1 MVSVSGPR
9 RLQGEYERELA
20 VFVDSVRCG
29 EAFSDQATAE
39 RLSIRL
45 IGALLSLQ
53 QRHRVDHH
61 GRCPI
66 CRATPRWWWP
76 WPKRVPC
83 TVHTAVGFALR
94 QPERFVL
101 PVITENVTTVGGR
114 S

>member
-1 MVSVSGPR
+1 VSVSDPHI
-9 RLQGEYERELA
+9 LQDEYERELA
-20 VFVDSVRCG
+20 AFVESVRSG

-45 IGALLSLQ
+45 VGALLRLQ
-53 QRHRVDHH
+53 QCHRVDHR

-66 CRATPRWWWP
+66 CRATPRWWRP

-83 TVHTAVGFALR
+83 TVHAALSFSLR
-94 QPERFVL
+94 QPARFVL
-101 PVITENVTTVGGR
+101 PAITGNTARARGR

>member
-1 MVSVSGPR
+1 MSDPR
-9 RLQGEYERELA
+9 ISQEEYERELA
-20 VFVDSVRCG
+20 AFVESVRSG

-39 RLSIRL
+39 RWSIRL
-45 IGALLSLQ
+45 VGALLRLQ
-53 QRHRVDHH
+53 QCHRVDRH

-66 CRATPRWWWP
+66 CRATPRWWSP

-83 TVHTAVGFALR
+83 TVHSALSFHLR

-101 PVITENVTTVGGR
+101 PVITGNAATVEGR

>member
-1 MVSVSGPR
+1 MSDPR
-9 RLQGEYERELA
+9 ILQEGYERELA
-20 VFVDSVRCG
+20 AFVESVRSG
-29 EAFSDQATAE
+29 EAFDDQATAE

-45 IGALLSLQ
+45 VGALLWLQ
-53 QRHRVDHH
+53 QCHRVDRH

-83 TVHTAVGFALR
+83 TVHAALGFALR

-101 PVITENVTTVGGR
+101 SALTAEPATVR
-114 S
+114 DRP

>member
-1 MVSVSGPR
+1 VSVSDPR
-9 RLQGEYERELA
+9 ILQEEYERELA
-20 VFVDSVRCG
+20 DFVESVRSG

-45 IGALLSLQ
+45 IGALLPLQ
-53 QRHRVDHH
+53 QRHRVDRH

-83 TVHTAVGFALR
+83 TVHTTLGFALR
-94 QPERFVL
+94 QPARFVHSA
-101 PVITENVTTVGGR
+101 ITTNPATVRVR

>member
-1 MVSVSGPR
+1 MSVSDLR
-9 RLQGEYERELA
+9 RLQEEYERELA
-20 VFVDSVRCG
+20 NFIESVRSE

-45 IGALLSLQ
+45 VGALLWLQ
-53 QRHRVDHH
+53 QCHRVDRH

-76 WPKRVPC
+76 WPKRVFC
-83 TVHTAVGFALR
+83 TVHAALGFALR
-94 QPERFVL
+94 QPARFVL
-101 PVITENVTTVGGR
+101 SAITENTARAGGR

>member
-1 MVSVSGPR
+1 MSVSDPR
-9 RLQGEYERELA
+9 RLQEEYERELA
-20 VFVDSVRCG
+20 DFVESVRSG
-29 EAFSDQATAE
+29 TAFDDQALAE

-45 IGALLSLQ
+45 VGAWLRLQ
-53 QRHRVDHH
+53 QCHRVDRH

-83 TVHTAVGFALR
+83 TVHAALGFALR
-94 QPERFVL
+94 QPAKFVL
-101 PVITENVTTVGGR
+101 SAITGNPATVRNR

>member
-1 MVSVSGPR
+1 MSVFDPR
-9 RLQGEYERELA
+9 RLQEEYERELA
-20 VFVDSVRCG
+20 AFVESVRCG

-39 RLSIRL
+39 RWSIRL
-45 IGALLSLQ
+45 VGALLWLQ
-53 QRHRVDHH
+53 QCHRVDRH

-66 CRATPRWWWP
+66 CRANLRWWWP

-83 TVHTAVGFALR
+83 TVHSALSFHLR

-101 PVITENVTTVGGR
+101 SVITENAATVEGR

>member
-1 MVSVSGPR
+1 MSVSAPR
-9 RLQGEYERELA
+9 RLQEEYERELA
-20 VFVDSVRCG
+20 AFVESVRSG

-45 IGALLSLQ
+45 VGALLSLQ
-53 QRHRVDHH
+53 QHHCVDRH

-83 TVHTAVGFALR
+83 TVHAALRFALR
-94 QPERFVL
+94 QPARFVSST
-101 PVITENVTTVGGR
+101 ITGNPARAGGR